1 MVYGAFFLPHTD
13 SKKNFKSQFQTN
25 NRYQIVTVFC
35 YGENRNDFNAK
46 SLICRTL
53 SLVSP
58 LHSEHRKL
66 ILQIKNVT
74 V

>member
-1 MVYGAFFLPHTD
+1 MKIQCVLYRMLT
-13 SKKNFKSQFQTN
+13 FQTN

-46 SLICRTL
+46 SLICRIL
-53 SLVSP
+53 SLVSQ

>member
-1 MVYGAFFLPHTD
+1 MLIPQELQL
-13 SKKNFKSQFQTN
+13 SPN

-46 SLICRTL
+46 SLICRIL
-53 SLVSP
+53 SLVSQ